1 MYLHKYKTD
10 DGTFY
15 LISSKVSPGDITFNL
30 SKPMDTISGESVK
43 NFLSNIENKFKEEPP
58 PEEAEKKE
66 EPEKEPEKPRKAT
79 YAEILRQYAG
89 VIKQYASTLK
99 D

>member
-10 DGTFY
+10 HGTFY
-15 LISSKVSPGDITFNL
+15 LVSSKVNPGDITLNL

-43 NFLSNIENKFKEEPP
+43 NFLSNIEDKFKEEPP
-58 PEEAEKKE
+58 PEEEAEKKE
-66 EPEKEPEKPRKAT
+66 EPEKPKKAT

>member
-15 LISSKVSPGDITFNL
+15 LISSKVSPGNITLNL
-30 SKPMDTISGESVK
+30 SKPTDTISGESVK
-43 NFLSNIENKFKEEPP
+43 NFLSNIENKFKEEPL
-58 PEEAEKKE
+58 PEEAEKKK
-66 EPEKEPEKPRKAT
+66 EPEKEKTEKPKKVALAT
-79 YAEILRQYAG
+79 IIRQY
-89 VIKQYASTLK
+89 VSMLK

>member
-10 DGTFY
+10 HGTFY
-15 LISSKVSPGDITFNL
+15 LVSSKVSPGDITLNL

-58 PEEAEKKE
+58 PEETEKKEPKKE
-66 EPEKEPEKPRKAT
+66 EPEKPKKAT
-79 YAEILRQYAG
+79 LAT
-89 VIKQYASTLK
+89 VIRQYASTLK